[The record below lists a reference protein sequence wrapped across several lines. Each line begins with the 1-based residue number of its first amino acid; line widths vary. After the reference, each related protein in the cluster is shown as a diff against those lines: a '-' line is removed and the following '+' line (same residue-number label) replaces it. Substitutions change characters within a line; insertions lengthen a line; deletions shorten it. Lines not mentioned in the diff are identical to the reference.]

1 MLFTCTLKSED
12 FAIVEQIKNGATFG
26 EDIAKNLGMNIAAF
40 NQLVTLLEIKGT
52 IRSLGCNQWALV

>member
-1 MLFTCTLKSED
+1 M
-12 FAIVEQIKNGATFG
+12 EQIKNGATFG
-26 EDIAKNLGMNIAAF
+26 EEIAKNLSINIATF